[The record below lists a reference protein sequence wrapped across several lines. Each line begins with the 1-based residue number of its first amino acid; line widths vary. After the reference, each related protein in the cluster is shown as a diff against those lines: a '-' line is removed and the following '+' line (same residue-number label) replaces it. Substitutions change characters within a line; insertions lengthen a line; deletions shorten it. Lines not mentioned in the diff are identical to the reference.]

1 MIILINITIAPMATS
16 SSVSDLM
23 INVKPRVLNGG
34 DRICLGVI
42 QIAIVV
48 KKTYFLIGDDF
59 ISMPLKS
66 DVVSSC

>member
-1 MIILINITIAPMATS
+1 MATS

-48 KKTYFLIGDDF
+48 KSAFLDVNPKPTDRGVVQFQRI
-59 ISMPLKS
+59 MP
-66 DVVSSC
+66 C